1 MNSSDVPPD
10 GATPA
15 PISRGAT
22 RLHTQMQEALA
33 ELRPRLERLLNLAQ
47 AEGLD
52 QHAEPPTP
60 PPDRVRASTVQ
71 TEAPVGGSRVPQPG

>member
-1 MNSSDVPPD
+1 MNSSDVPLD

-15 PISRGAT
+15 PISRGAA
-22 RLHTQMQEALA
+22 RLRLQMQEALA

-52 QHAEPPTP
+52 QHAEPQTP
-60 PPDRVRASTVQ
+60 QPDRIRTYTVQ
-71 TEAPVGGSRVPQPG
+71 TGAPAGRSRAPQPR